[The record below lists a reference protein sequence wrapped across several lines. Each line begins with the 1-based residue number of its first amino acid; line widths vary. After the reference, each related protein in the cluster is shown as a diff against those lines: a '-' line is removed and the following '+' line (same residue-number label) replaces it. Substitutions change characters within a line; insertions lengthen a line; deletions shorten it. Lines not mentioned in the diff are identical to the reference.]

1 MSGAALPAFSYA
13 FQPVVDV
20 AAREV
25 FSYEALVRGPQGEP
39 AFQVLQAV
47 PADQKYSF
55 DQISRAAAIALAMR
69 LGLRGHLNL
78 NVLPNALLE
87 SEPALV
93 GTLAAA
99 QQHGLPLERVI
110 LEVTEGE
117 AVTDYARLAQ
127 VLNQYRSLGL
137 KVAIDDFGAGYSGLN
152 MLADFQPDQVKID
165 MNLVRGIES
174 HGPRQA
180 IVRAVCQ
187 VCLELG
193 IDVIAEGVETEAEY
207 RWFRQQGVHLFQGWL
222 FARPAFESLPAAFFP
237 A

>member
-25 FSYEALVRGPQGEP
+25 FSHEALVRGAQGQP
-39 AFQVLQAV
+39 ARQVLQAV
-47 PADQKYSF
+47 PTDQKYAF
-55 DQISRAAAIALAMR
+55 DQHSRVAAIALAMR
-69 LGLRGHLNL
+69 LGLAGHLNL
-78 NVLPNALLE
+78 NVLPNALFT
-87 SEPALV
+87 SDDAIV
-93 GTLAAA
+93 STINAA
-99 QQHGLPLERVI
+99 QQHGLPLERVV

-127 VLNQYRSLGL
+127 LLNQYRSLGL

-193 IDVIAEGVETEAEY
+193 IDVIAEGVETDAEY